1 MQDFHSIVYSKNVIE
16 FVAVAKEFCE
26 FMENMGGGKK
36 RQAVAGIQKFIPLVY
51 LKGAMLP
58 RFDLEV
64 SGLSEDF
71 VTEDDYNF
79 LFAGWEKLMG
89 EYDEYLEVFD
99 EAMQYSELPVI
110 HTVSEKLCDIYQD
123 LKNFISAYR
132 SGMETVMIEAIW
144 VLSEGFENYWGKAAA
159 ELLRAV
165 HSIVYRLN
173 DEDELC

>member
-1 MQDFHSIVYSKNVIE
+1 
-16 FVAVAKEFCE
+16 
-26 FMENMGGGKK
+26 
-36 RQAVAGIQKFIPLVY
+36 
-51 LKGAMLP
+51 
-58 RFDLEV
+58 
-64 SGLSEDF
+64 
-71 VTEDDYNF
+71 
-79 LFAGWEKLMG
+79 MG

-132 SGMETVMIEAIW
+132 SGMETVMIEAVW

-173 DEDELC
+173 DENELC